1 MRACRAH
8 AFLQLVLYRPQFPY
22 LYTGSAE
29 KRLLLGT
36 AENTVG
42 DIVLTQLGSVVRAQ
56 LMLVMR
62 SQVVLVS
69 ILLEEWNRSE
79 VKFIKI
85 LKNPVQKSFP
95 KGPMRSIKV
104 EFKEAGVG
112 VGKRSCEWRQ
122 NPPSD
127 W

>member
-1 MRACRAH
+1 VGLSESMQSTLASP
-8 AFLQLVLYRPQFPY
+8 QLILYWPQFPY

-36 AENTVG
+36 AENTMG
-42 DIVLTQLGSVVRAQ
+42 YIVLTQPGLVVRAQ
-56 LMLVMR
+56 LMLVML

-85 LKNPVQKSFP
+85 LKNIAQKPFP
-95 KGPMRSIKV
+95 RGPMRGINV

-112 VGKRSCEWRQ
+112 VA
-122 NPPSD
+122 
-127 W
+127 